1 MVTRKTLYNFFQE
14 FATNHSQINTFFY
27 GDLFDVSQSADTI
40 YPLMAV
46 VPTPSNVVGVQVKM
60 GYTVVIG
67 DRVSKDRENAVNVE
81 NDTFQ
86 ICLDLL
92 AALDVQSNGWELE
105 SSATITPF
113 REDWKDLIDGHT
125 FDVGLNIDFDYNSC
139 QIPQKNT

>member
-1 MVTRKTLYNFFQE
+1 MVTRKTLYNFLQD

-27 GDLFDVSQSADTI
+27 GDLFDVSQSTETI

-46 VPTPSNVVGVQVKM
+46 VPTPSSVVETEIKM
-60 GYTVVIG
+60 GYTIVIG
-67 DRVSKDRENAVNVE
+67 DKVSKDRANALDVE

-92 AALDVQSNGWELE
+92 AALDVQSNDWELE

-125 FDVGLNIDFDYNSC
+125 FDLGINIDFDYNSC
-139 QIPQKNT
+139 QIP